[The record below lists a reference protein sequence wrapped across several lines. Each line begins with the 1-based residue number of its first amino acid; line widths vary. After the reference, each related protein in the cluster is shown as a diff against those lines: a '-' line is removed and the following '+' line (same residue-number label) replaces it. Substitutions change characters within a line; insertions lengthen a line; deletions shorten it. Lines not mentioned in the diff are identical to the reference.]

1 MNRPSFFRGV
11 VAAVSG
17 LAGAVYGLGW
27 PRVGPDGLTNEDID
41 HDLMRR
47 DPSCKGRTYWVDP
60 APPWREQTVIASA
73 RGTTVYL
80 PTEPCEGGGWRVAD
94 AWYERDAV

>member
-1 MNRPSFFRGV
+1 MDRRRFFRGV

-17 LAGAVYGLGW
+17 LVGAVYGLGR

-47 DPSCKGRTYWVDP
+47 DYRCKGRHPWLSINSRGYCTCRWNDRVD
-60 APPWREQTVIASA
+60 AARDGVVMRNYAMKTVSV
-73 RGTTVYL
+73 R
-80 PTEPCEGGGWRVAD
+80 
-94 AWYERDAV
+94 